1 MKNFKVNGAL
11 GEFELSLPESLE
23 EIPVDYFKEC
33 TDFVHPAPNYALV
46 AIVYKDSLN
55 LILTASKKKEG
66 ANVAIVPVFIKAGT
80 TDSEF
85 VNGLNMGD
93 KIVVSAS
100 DLSIGNHINSPY
112 NKITPDNIVRV
123 CQNAGKEFYQST
135 LELHTPICLVEF
147 KLVPI
152 GAIKSKLDKTK
163 NSFINPF
170 VHKVFAK
177 GVEA

>member
-23 EIPVDYFKEC
+23 EIPVEYFKQC

-55 LILTASKKKEG
+55 LILTAAKKKEG
-66 ANVAIVPVFIKAGT
+66 ADVAIVPVFVKAGT
-80 TDSEF
+80 TDSDFIDSLEC
-85 VNGLNMGD
+85 GD

-123 CQNAGKEFYQST
+123 CQNAGREFYQST
-135 LELHTPICLVEF
+135 LELNTPICLVEF
-147 KLVPI
+147 KLVPV
-152 GAIKSKLDKTK
+152 GAIRSKLDRTK

-170 VHKVFAK
+170 IHKAIAK
-177 GVEA
+177 GGEA

>member
-11 GEFELSLPESLE
+11 GKFELSLPESLE
-23 EIPVDYFKEC
+23 EIPVDYFKQC

-55 LILTASKKKEG
+55 LILTASKRKEG

-93 KIVVSAS
+93 KIVVSGS

-123 CQNAGKEFYQST
+123 CQNAGREFYQST

-147 KLVPI
+147 KLVPV
-152 GAIKSKLDKTK
+152 GAIHSKLDRTK
-163 NSFINPF
+163 NNFINPF
-170 VHKVFAK
+170 IHKAIAK
-177 GVEA
+177 GGEA

>member
-23 EIPVDYFKEC
+23 EIPVDYFKTC

-55 LILTASKKKEG
+55 LILTASKRKEG

-135 LELHTPICLVEF
+135 LELQTPIYLVEF

-163 NSFINPF
+163 NSFVNPF
-170 VHKVFAK
+170 VHKVLAN
-177 GVEA
+177 GGEA

>member
-11 GEFELSLPESLE
+11 GEFDLSLPESLE
-23 EIPVDYFKEC
+23 EIPVEYFKQC

-66 ANVAIVPVFIKAGT
+66 VNVQIVPVFVKSGT

-85 VNGLNMGD
+85 IKELNIGD
-93 KIVVSAS
+93 KVVISGS

-112 NKITPDNIVRV
+112 NKITPDNIIRV
-123 CQNAGKEFYQST
+123 CQNAGREFYQST
-135 LELHTPICLVEF
+135 LELNTPICLVEF
-147 KLVPI
+147 KLVPV
-152 GAIKSKLDKTK
+152 GAIRSKLDRTK

-170 VHKVFAK
+170 IHKAIANS
-177 GVEA
+177 GEA

>member
-11 GEFELSLPESLE
+11 GEFELNLPESLE
-23 EIPVDYFKEC
+23 EIPVDYFKDC

-46 AIVYKDSLN
+46 AVVYKDSLN

-66 ANVAIVPVFIKAGT
+66 TNVAIIPVFIKAGT

-85 VNGLNMGD
+85 INSLSIGD
-93 KIVVSAS
+93 KIVISGS

-112 NKITPDNIVRV
+112 NKITPNNIVNV
-123 CQNAGKEFYQST
+123 CQNAGREFYQHT
-135 LELHTPICLVEF
+135 LELQTPICLVEF

-152 GAIKSKLDKTK
+152 TAIRSKLDKTK

-170 VHKVFAK
+170 IHKAFTNS
-177 GVEA
+177 GEA

>member
-23 EIPVDYFKEC
+23 EIPVDYFKTC

-66 ANVAIVPVFIKAGT
+66 ASVAIVPVFIKSGT

-85 VNGLNMGD
+85 IKGLNMGD
-93 KIVVSAS
+93 KIVISGS

-123 CQNAGKEFYQST
+123 CQNAGKEFYQHT
-135 LELHTPICLVEF
+135 LELQTPICLVEF

-163 NSFINPF
+163 NSFVNPF
-170 VHKVFAK
+170 IHKAIAK
-177 GVEA
+177 GGEA

>member
-55 LILTASKKKEG
+55 LILTASKRKEG

-85 VNGLNMGD
+85 VNGLNTGD
-93 KIVVSAS
+93 KIVVSGG

-112 NKITPDNIVRV
+112 NKITPDNIVRI
-123 CQNAGKEFYQST
+123 CKNAGKEFYKST
-135 LELHTPICLVEF
+135 LELHAPICLIEF
-147 KLVPI
+147 KIIPI

-163 NSFINPF
+163 NSFANPF
-170 VHKVFAK
+170 VHNSIAK
-177 GVEA
+177 GGEA

>member
-1 MKNFKVNGAL
+1 MIQKKIEDQLA
-11 GEFELSLPESLE
+11 E
-23 EIPVDYFKEC
+23 EILTNAYQPGDTILLKLVDDK
-33 TDFVHPAPNYALV
+33 
-46 AIVYKDSLN
+46 IVFER
-55 LILTASKKKEG
+55 KEG

-85 VNGLNMGD
+85 VNGLNIGD
-93 KIVVSAS
+93 KIVVSGS

-135 LELHTPICLVEF
+135 LDLHTPICLVEF

-163 NSFINPF
+163 NSFVNPF
-170 VHKVFAK
+170 VHKVFTN
-177 GVEA
+177 GGEA

>member
-55 LILTASKKKEG
+55 LILTASKRKEG

-80 TDSEF
+80 THSEF
-85 VNGLNMGD
+85 VNGLNTGD
-93 KIVVSAS
+93 KIVVSGS

-112 NKITPDNIVRV
+112 NKIIYFNI
-123 CQNAGKEFYQST
+123 FLILSY
-135 LELHTPICLVEF
+135 F
-147 KLVPI
+147 
-152 GAIKSKLDKTK
+152 
-163 NSFINPF
+163 
-170 VHKVFAK
+170 
-177 GVEA
+177 

>member
-1 MKNFKVNGAL
+1 MKHFKVNGNL
-11 GEFELSLPESLE
+11 GEFELSLPENLE
-23 EIPVDYFKEC
+23 EIPVSYFETC

-66 ANVAIVPVFIKAGT
+66 ASVAIVPIFIKAGT

-85 VNGLNMGD
+85 INDLNTGD
-93 KIVVSAS
+93 KIVISAS

-135 LELHTPICLVEF
+135 LELTSPICLIEF
-147 KLVPI
+147 KLVPVS
-152 GAIKSKLDKTK
+152 AIRSKLDKTK
-163 NSFINPF
+163 NSFVNPF
-170 VHKVFAK
+170 VHKVMSNT
-177 GVEA
+177 GEA

>member
-1 MKNFKVNGAL
+1 MKNFKVNGDL
-11 GEFELSLPESLE
+11 GEFDLSLPESLE

-55 LILTASKKKEG
+55 LILTASKRKEG

-85 VNGLNMGD
+85 VNDLNTGD
-93 KIVVSAS
+93 KIVVSGS

-112 NKITPDNIVRV
+112 NKITPDNIVRI
-123 CQNAGKEFYQST
+123 CKNAGKEFYKST
-135 LELHTPICLVEF
+135 LELNTPICLVEF
-147 KLVPI
+147 KIVPI

-163 NSFINPF
+163 NSFVNPF
-170 VHKVFAK
+170 VHKSIAK
-177 GVEA
+177 GGEA

>member
-55 LILTASKKKEG
+55 LILTASKRKEG

-85 VNGLNMGD
+85 VNGLNIGD
-93 KIVVSAS
+93 KIVVSGS

-112 NKITPDNIVRV
+112 
-123 CQNAGKEFYQST
+123 S
-135 LELHTPICLVEF
+135 
-147 KLVPI
+147 
-152 GAIKSKLDKTK
+152 
-163 NSFINPF
+163 
-170 VHKVFAK
+170 
-177 GVEA
+177 

>member
-1 MKNFKVNGAL
+1 MKNFKVNGDL

-23 EIPVDYFKEC
+23 EISVEYFKEC

-66 ANVAIVPVFIKAGT
+66 ASVSIVPVFIKAGT

-85 VNGLNMGD
+85 INSLSTGD

-123 CQNAGKEFYQST
+123 CRGAGREFYQST
-135 LELHTPICLVEF
+135 LGLNTPICLIEF
-147 KLVPI
+147 KLVPV
-152 GAIKSKLDKTK
+152 GAIRANLDRTK
-163 NSFINPF
+163 NSFVNPF
-170 VHKVFAK
+170 IHKVTTNI
-177 GVEA
+177 GEA

>member
-23 EIPVDYFKEC
+23 EIPVDYFKQC

-55 LILTASKKKEG
+55 LILTASKRKEG

-93 KIVVSAS
+93 KIVVSGS
-100 DLSIGNHINSPY
+100 DPPY

-170 VHKVFAK
+170 VHKVFTN
-177 GVEA
+177 GGEA

>member
-1 MKNFKVNGAL
+1 MKTFKVNGAL

-23 EIPVDYFKEC
+23 EIPINYFKEC

-55 LILTASKKKEG
+55 LILTASKRKEG

-85 VNGLNMGD
+85 VNSLNIGD
-93 KIVVSAS
+93 KIVISGS
-100 DLSIGNHINSPY
+100 DLSVGNHINSPY

-123 CQNAGKEFYQST
+123 CQNAGREFYQST
-135 LELHTPICLVEF
+135 LELNTPICLVEF

-152 GAIKSKLDKTK
+152 SAIKSKLDKTK
-163 NSFINPF
+163 NSFVNPF
-170 VHKVFAK
+170 VHKVFANS
-177 GVEA
+177 GEA

>member
-11 GEFELSLPESLE
+11 GEFELNLPESLE

-33 TDFVHPAPNYALV
+33 TNFVHPAPNYALV

-55 LILTASKKKEG
+55 LILTASKKTEG
-66 ANVAIVPVFIKAGT
+66 TRVSIIPVFIKAGI

-85 VNGLNMGD
+85 VKELNIGD
-93 KIVVSAS
+93 KVVISAS

-112 NKITPDNIVRV
+112 NKITPDNIVKV
-123 CQNAGKEFYQST
+123 CQNADREFYQST
-135 LELHTPICLVEF
+135 LELHTPICLIDF

-152 GAIKSKLDKTK
+152 SAIKSKLDKTK
-163 NSFINPF
+163 NSFVNPF
-170 VHKVFAK
+170 IHKVFTQ
-177 GVEA
+177 GREA

>member
-1 MKNFKVNGAL
+1 M
-11 GEFELSLPESLE
+11 SLE
-23 EIPVDYFKEC
+23 EIPVNYFKEC

-66 ANVAIVPVFIKAGT
+66 ASVAIVPVFIKAGT

-85 VNGLNMGD
+85 INGLNMGD
-93 KIVVSAS
+93 KIVISGS

-112 NKITPDNIVRV
+112 NKITPTNIVNV
-123 CQNAGKEFYQST
+123 CQGAGREFYQST
-135 LELHTPICLVEF
+135 IELQTPICLVEF

-163 NSFINPF
+163 NSFVNPF
-170 VHKVFAK
+170 IHKTIAK
-177 GVEA
+177 GGEA

>member
-1 MKNFKVNGAL
+1 MKNFKVNGDL
-11 GEFELSLPESLE
+11 GEFELNLPESLE

-66 ANVAIVPVFIKAGT
+66 ANVQIVPVFIKAGIN
-80 TDSEF
+80 DSEF
-85 VNGLNMGD
+85 ISSLEMGD
-93 KIVVSAS
+93 KVVISGS

-112 NKITPDNIVRV
+112 NKITPNNIVNV
-123 CQNAGKEFYQST
+123 CQGAGREFYQST
-135 LELHTPICLVEF
+135 LELQTPICLIEF

-152 GAIKSKLDKTK
+152 GAIRSKLDRTK

-170 VHKVFAK
+170 IHKVFTE
-177 GVEA
+177 GGEA

>member
-11 GEFELSLPESLE
+11 GEFELSLPESIE

-33 TDFVHPAPNYALV
+33 TNFIHPAPNYALV

-66 ANVAIVPVFIKAGT
+66 TSVSIVPIFIKVGN

-85 VNGLNMGD
+85 INSLNMGD
-93 KIVVSAS
+93 RIVVSAS

-123 CQNAGKEFYQST
+123 CQNAGKEFYHST
-135 LELHTPICLVEF
+135 LELNTPICLVEF
-147 KLVPI
+147 KLVPVT
-152 GAIKSKLDKTK
+152 AIKSKPDKTK

-170 VHKVFAK
+170 IRKAIAK
-177 GVEA
+177 GGEA

>member
-55 LILTASKKKEG
+55 LILTAGKKKEG
-66 ANVAIVPVFIKAGT
+66 ANVAIIPIFIKCGA

-85 VNGLNMGD
+85 INSLNIGD
-93 KIVVSAS
+93 KIVISGS

-112 NKITPDNIVRV
+112 NKITPGNIIDI
-123 CQNAGKEFYQST
+123 CKDAGQSFYKKT
-135 LELHTPICLVEF
+135 LTDETPICLVEF
-147 KLVPI
+147 KIVPI
-152 GAIKSKLDKTK
+152 HAIHSKLDRTK
-163 NSFINPF
+163 NSFVNPF
-170 VHKVFAK
+170 IHKVFTN
-177 GVEA
+177 GGEA

>member
-1 MKNFKVNGAL
+1 MKNFKVNGSL

-23 EIPVDYFKEC
+23 EIPVEYFKEC

-55 LILTASKKKEG
+55 LILTSAKKTEG
-66 ANVAIVPVFIKAGT
+66 VKVAIIPIFVKGGT

-85 VNGLNMGD
+85 INSLKTGD
-93 KIVVSAS
+93 KVVISGS

-112 NKITPDNIVRV
+112 NKITPDNIIRV
-123 CQNAGKEFYQST
+123 CQNAGREFYQST
-135 LELHTPICLVEF
+135 LELNTPICLVEF
-147 KLVPI
+147 KLVPMN
-152 GAIKSKLDKTK
+152 AIRSKLDRTK

-170 VHKVFAK
+170 IHKVMTNT
-177 GVEA
+177 GEA